1 MDKKIKVGIFF
12 GGQSR
17 EREISFLGG
26 RTAYEHIDRRYFEPV
41 VIFVDSIGNFIKIDP
56 QLLYEEDIRSFYPS
70 KNQNNG
76 YKVYIESLGP
86 LRDTQLYKLI

>member
-26 RTAYEHIDRRYFEPV
+26 RTAYEHIDRRYFEPM

-56 QLLYEEDIRSFYPS
+56 NYSMKKTLEAFIHRKIKTMVTKF
-70 KNQNNG
+70 
-76 YKVYIESLGP
+76 I
-86 LRDTQLYKLI
+86 

>member
-1 MDKKIKVGIFF
+1 MDKKINVGIIF

-41 VIFVDSIGNFIKIDP
+41 VI
-56 QLLYEEDIRSFYPS
+56 LLTALET
-70 KNQNNG
+70 
-76 YKVYIESLGP
+76 SL
-86 LRDTQLYKLI
+86 K